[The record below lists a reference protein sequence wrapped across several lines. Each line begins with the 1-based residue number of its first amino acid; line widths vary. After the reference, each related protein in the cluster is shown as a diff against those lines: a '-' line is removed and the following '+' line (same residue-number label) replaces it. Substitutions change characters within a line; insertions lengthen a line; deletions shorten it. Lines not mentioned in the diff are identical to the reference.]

1 MGYSTWTTYGYGV
14 CVNNIN
20 TTPERLLKLAEQK
33 PEVLKD
39 VMDYLED
46 YFGEPYEKGDPI
58 TMEVFEELEDDYCN
72 RGVAYF
78 LYNVIP
84 DDELIVCSAD
94 DYYGTTYILYCPDY
108 PWRLKEYERNL
119 TEDDVREIFTKY
131 ISILTDDPVA
141 IDYYEVE
148 NGG

>member
-1 MGYSTWTTYGYGV
+1 MSYHTWTTYGYGV
-14 CVNNIN
+14 CVDNIN

-33 PEVLKD
+33 PELLKE
-39 VMDYLED
+39 VEDYLNNIFDGNYKDYELDLDDFED
-46 YFGEPYEKGDPI
+46 
-58 TMEVFEELEDDYCN
+58 LEDDYGN

-94 DYYGTTYILYCPDY
+94 DYNGTTYILYCPDY
-108 PWRLKEYERNL
+108 PWRLKEHEKNL
-119 TEDDVREIFTKY
+119 TEEDVREIFAKY
-131 ISILTDDPVA
+131 IRILTDEDVV